1 MAARYSAGQYEDAF
15 SAHRLQNWSVARPGR
30 QRPSPREGSTT
41 IIADDRG
48 HLLPAVPRSQASPW
62 GRFVGTWEM
71 PSRIP
76 PARLDLTSR
85 AVTAATRVTGWVR
98 QPTAL
103 THACN
108 GLQTEI
114 TGKPQQPRS
123 DTRTAK
129 EPSRRRSRASGEGI
143 QPAGVSPGVPLEE
156 LPCPGA
162 GAMAAAPLSSEP
174 GCTEAWLKVNAS
186 PEPPAAHQPCSRQ
199 GTWGQT
205 PCSHQPAVTDR
216 RGDTGSP
223 KIPALIHATP
233 SRASPQQATL
243 LPVPTPSPGGMS
255 PGLRALPCVGQGEAS
270 PGGTA
275 TVQRAGQPSCAGL

>member
-174 GCTEAWLKVNAS
+174 GCTEAWLK
-186 PEPPAAHQPCSRQ
+186 
-199 GTWGQT
+199 
-205 PCSHQPAVTDR
+205 PAVTDR